1 MSQIAASFLRRCF
14 APEETIAV
22 LLRRQDAAAPMQRVV
37 RLEQVLVARYMA
49 WLSYENQHSRSNI
62 YVAANPLLSGSR
74 KRTKESIASVRHLYI
89 DIDTDG
95 DARLAALRAS
105 QLVPPPT
112 SILSTSPGKYQVLWR
127 VEGFDFVRQEQT
139 LKLLAVAFGG
149 DPACTDCNRVV
160 RVPGF
165 LNRKYDP
172 PCKVAVEYPDD
183 SIWTPD
189 DFELDAGAVDAM
201 LFAQE
206 IPSRRSSGKHSNS
219 ESDWAWV
226 SHELAHGKD
235 AVKLT
240 RELASR
246 RFDKPNPLYYAQ
258 RTVDVASA
266 RLWLIEGV
274 GIDDVIAMLEFRRRF
289 EIPAALCSA
298 RAREIAATAQR
309 MIAHTKSALFQPK
322 GECNAT
328 ARSHPNPPRQRVHSA
343 Y

>member
-37 RLEQVLVARYMA
+37 TLDQALETRYMA
-49 WLSYENQHSRSNI
+49 WLSYENQHGRSNI
-62 YVAANPLLSGSR
+62 YVAANPLRPGSR

-95 DARLAALRAS
+95 EVRLAALRTS
-105 QLVPPPT
+105 ELVPPPT

-127 VEGFDFVRQEQT
+127 VEEFDFARQEQT
-139 LKLLAVAFGG
+139 LKLLAIVFGG
-149 DPACTDCNRVV
+149 DPACTDCNRVL

-172 PCKVAVEYPDD
+172 AHHVTVEYPDD

-189 DFELDAGAVDAM
+189 DFQVDADAVDAM
-201 LFAQE
+201 LFAATSTPHRP
-206 IPSRRSSGKHSNS
+206 PSKHSNS

-246 RFDKPNPLYYAQ
+246 RSDKPNPLYYAQ

-274 GIDDVIAMLEFRRRF
+274 GIDDVITMLESRRRF
-289 EIPAALCSA
+289 ELPAALCSA
-298 RAREIAATAQR
+298 RAREIATTAQR
-309 MIAHTKSALFQPK
+309 MIAHRM
-322 GECNAT
+322 T
-328 ARSHPNPPRQRVHSA
+328 A
-343 Y
+343 